1 METEVAH
8 KDATDQL
15 LRPAGFKLDDWPA
28 FNAAIV
34 QAAELFGRMLGKLV
48 TGELTVE
55 VGEVVAG
62 LAGDLIDQN
71 QPYVTNVLH
80 APGWDAKLLVGTSRN
95 STLRVVEMFFG
106 GSGPADGLAVDRDC
120 TRIELAAAG
129 LMFRYLAAVL
139 QSSFAPVTDP
149 EMEPGTC
156 VDEVILDELGGPE
169 EPIVLVRLACVLME
183 QNIEVFIAVAQ
194 RTLSAVGDPLRVVVE
209 DQTETSDPKWSEH
222 FDRQFRRADVDL
234 TAIMDGGALTLD
246 EVSRLRPGQV
256 LELEATVDSLIK
268 VDCNGHPMLWC
279 RLGQADGSFVL
290 RVEQFFDA
298 EQDLMEEL
306 LTANAVRN

>member
-1 METEVAH
+1 MESEVAH

-28 FNAAIV
+28 FSAAIE

-48 TGELTVE
+48 TGELTIE
-55 VGEVVAG
+55 VAEVVAG
-62 LAGDLIDQN
+62 PAGNLIDQD
-71 QPYVTNVLH
+71 QAYVTNVVH

-95 STLRVVEMFFG
+95 SALRVVEMFFG

-120 TRIELAAAG
+120 SRIELAAVG

-139 QSSFAPVTDP
+139 QSSFAPIADP

-156 VDEVILDELGGPE
+156 VDEVILDDLGGPE
-169 EPIVLVRLACVLME
+169 EPIVIVRLACVLME

-194 RTLSAVGDPLRVVVE
+194 RTLSAVGDPLRMVVE
-209 DQTETSDPKWSEH
+209 DAAEASDPKWSEH

-234 TAIMDGGALTLD
+234 TAVMDGGALTLD

-279 RLGQADGSFVL
+279 RLGQADGSFML
-290 RVEQFFDA
+290 KVEQFFDA

-306 LTANAVRN
+306 LTATAVKN